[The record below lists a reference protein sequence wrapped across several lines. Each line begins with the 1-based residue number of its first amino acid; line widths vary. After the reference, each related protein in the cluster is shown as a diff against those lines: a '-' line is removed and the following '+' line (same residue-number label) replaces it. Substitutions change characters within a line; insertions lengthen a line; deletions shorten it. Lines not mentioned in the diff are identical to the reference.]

1 MALSNE
7 CLAACGP
14 RFLVFI
20 VRAGRGG
27 AGFRALRSATK
38 ALPLESAIFW
48 LSPQGKAKETR
59 VKLYLC
65 NLSISVAFI
74 DTLTALKDSAP

>member
-1 MALSNE
+1 MQLGSLRLNSPSFS
-7 CLAACGP
+7 LGKK
-14 RFLVFI
+14 I
-20 VRAGRGG
+20 S
-27 AGFRALRSATK
+27 RSAERDQGA
-38 ALPLESAIFW
+38 ALDLRFFW

-59 VKLYLC
+59 VKLYLF